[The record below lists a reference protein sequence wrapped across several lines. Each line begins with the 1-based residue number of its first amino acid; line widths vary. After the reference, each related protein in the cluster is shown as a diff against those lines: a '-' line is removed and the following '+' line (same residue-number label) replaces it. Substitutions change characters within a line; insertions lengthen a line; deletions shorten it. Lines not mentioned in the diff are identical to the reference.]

1 MGPGEFRAGYVHHRG
16 PAGAEAAS
24 ALGGWCLQG
33 RRHLTWI
40 DGAAG
45 AAGAAECAA
54 IGPPTSASVEAETE
68 SEAAETEAQT
78 GTGTEAAEAVTEAQ
92 TGAGTEAAEAVAEVK
107 ERKRWRRRRR

>member
-1 MGPGEFRAGYVHHRG
+1 MGPGEFRAGHVHHRG

-45 AAGAAECAA
+45 AAECAA

-68 SEAAETEAQT
+68 AEAAE
-78 GTGTEAAEAVTEAQ
+78 TEAQ